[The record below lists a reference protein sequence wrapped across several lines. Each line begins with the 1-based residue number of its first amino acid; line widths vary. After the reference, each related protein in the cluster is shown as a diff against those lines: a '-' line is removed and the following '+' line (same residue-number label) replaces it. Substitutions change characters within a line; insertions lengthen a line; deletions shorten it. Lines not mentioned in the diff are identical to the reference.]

1 MNLRFL
7 PSGTLEQLR
16 LKHPEAYSFMLCATL
31 RGEALS
37 VQRDIGILE
46 IYPHEAEK
54 VAALRARLAELS
66 HVNLSLALET
76 PVVDPNEV
84 GNVPAAVPSAA
95 PVAAP
100 TAVAPLK
107 LGDLTNGQTVRYR
120 IGKHTSG
127 PGPSWGPWIDDAIY
141 VSRRETPLPES
152 MCSRSDA
159 PNVGDILT
167 IRPRAGEC
175 AEFSQGDF
183 DPQFGTF
190 NCEDWL
196 LEIEGLTL

>member
-16 LKHPEAYSFMLCATL
+16 LKHPTAYSFMLCATL

-37 VQRDIGILE
+37 VQRDISILE
-46 IYPHEAEK
+46 RFPHEAEK
-54 VAALRARLAELS
+54 VAGLRARLAELS

-76 PVVDPNEV
+76 PVVDPTEV

-95 PVAAP
+95 PV
-100 TAVAPLK
+100 AVAPLK

-127 PGPSWGPWIDDAIY
+127 PGPAWGPWIDDAIY
-141 VSRRETPLPES
+141 VSRRETPLPKS
-152 MCSRSDA
+152 MRSRSDA

-167 IRPRAGEC
+167 IRPSAGEC
-175 AEFSQGDF
+175 ADFSQRDF